1 MKLAPAWRF
10 GSENW
15 LPCRHLRHNE
25 AGYTSDHDRLNTID
39 DTGRHGHCDDVA
51 ECAGTFLKKGGSA
64 MLVYVRA
71 DANSPLAHVALGES
85 LSRVVE
91 MHLKGFLPYDSTVWI
106 NSDLPELGMWVLA
119 EKSTHVRMHRSVYP
133 GWFRLTRV
141 AAKYARTSALS
152 VTSPEA
158 TYYIGNVPGF
168 DEVHSTIVLSH
179 PDPDAT
185 VGIIANSNHIAGHG
199 GTYTFDPFTVVDLNH
214 YTPPERASTNPVQQA
229 HAMMNGV
236 ALLAYG
242 YADNRKQFLND
253 NIDKY
258 AITFSEDHIA
268 FFRELRNRSEQ
279 YAQTQAHEILKKIVA
294 ATQGAVEESLGI
306 TENVTS

>member
-1 MKLAPAWRF
+1 MR
-10 GSENW
+10 
-15 LPCRHLRHNE
+15 
-25 AGYTSDHDRLNTID
+25 
-39 DTGRHGHCDDVA
+39 RHGYRY
-51 ECAGTFLKKGGSA
+51 GGA
-64 MLVYVRA
+64 QNAPRTGERALMIVYVRA
-71 DANSPLAHVALGES
+71 DADSPLAHVALGES

-91 MHLKGFLPYDSTVWI
+91 MHLKGFLPYDATVWI

-133 GWFRLTRV
+133 GWFRLTRA

-168 DEVHSTIVLSH
+168 DEAHSTIVLSH
-179 PDPDAT
+179 PDPKAT
-185 VGIIANSNHIAGHG
+185 VGIIANSSHITGHG

-214 YTPPERASTNPVQQA
+214 YTAPESASSNPVQRA

-236 ALLAYG
+236 ALLTYG
-242 YADNRKQFLND
+242 YSEARKEFVAD

-258 AITFSEDHIA
+258 AITFTEEHIE
-268 FFRELRNRSEQ
+268 FFRELKNRSEQ
-279 YAQTQAHEILKKIVA
+279 YAQAQAHEILKKIVA
-294 ATQGAVEESLGI
+294 ETRTVVSGALGI
-306 TENVTS
+306 SEG

>member
-1 MKLAPAWRF
+1 M
-10 GSENW
+10 
-15 LPCRHLRHNE
+15 
-25 AGYTSDHDRLNTID
+25 II
-39 DTGRHGHCDDVA
+39 
-51 ECAGTFLKKGGSA
+51 
-64 MLVYVRA
+64 YVRA

-185 VGIIANSNHIAGHG
+185 VGIVANSNHIAGHG

-214 YTPPERASTNPVQQA
+214 YTAPEHATRNPVQQA
-229 HAMMNGV
+229 HAMINGV
-236 ALLAYG
+236 ALLTYG
-242 YADNRKQFLND
+242 YSDDRKQFVSD

-258 AITFSEDHIA
+258 AITFTEEHIA

-294 ATQGAVEESLGI
+294 ATQGAVKESLGI
-306 TENVTS
+306 VEDAVG